1 MAQKRIASIWS
12 GKITSGIEPDSLPLQ
27 TIAFVYGQLAGWRDD
42 PDRPSEQAEDKL
54 NLQLCKF
61 LDALARKEFP
71 MIRFDHEEYQVGR
84 RRIDLSASP
93 AESVVLEA
101 RPYTIYD
108 PVLVLEGKR
117 LPAPSPDREKEYVTS
132 EAAEKISGGIQRFK
146 QRLHGGKLN
155 LAVMIGYVQKRSP
168 AHWCKKVN
176 EWISELAGGKIKD
189 GCAWATGET
198 LKPLIAHVAE
208 GIASYRS
215 VHGRSSGDDIELR
228 HLWVVMRKNM

>member
-1 MAQKRIASIWS
+1 MAQKCIASTGS
-12 GKITSGIEPDSLPLQ
+12 GKITSGIEPDSLLLQ

-61 LDALARKEFP
+61 LDAHARKEFP

-84 RRIDLSASP
+84 RRADMSASP
-93 AESVVLEA
+93 VETVVLEA
-101 RPYTIYD
+101 RTHTIYN

-117 LPAPSPDREKEYVTS
+117 LPAPSSAREREYVTS
-132 EAAEKISGGIQRFK
+132 ETDDKISGGIQRFK
-146 QRLHGGKLN
+146 RRLHGGKLN

-168 AHWCKKVN
+168 AHWITKIN
-176 EWISELAGGKIKD
+176 EWISQLAGGQIKD
-189 GCAWATGET
+189 GCAWATGEALEP
-198 LKPLIAHVAE
+198 LKARVTE

-215 VHGRSSGDDIELR
+215 VHSRSSGDDIELH